1 MTTSLKDYGTLKN
14 EWVRAINY
22 SWDELDES
30 SAAYLVT
37 YSIQLKIYIFILIYA
52 IDQKISQELSRPYK
66 SLN

>member
-37 YSIQLKIYIFILIYA
+37 YSIQLKIYIYINLCYRS
-52 IDQKISQELSRPYK
+52 KNISRVK
-66 SLN
+66 